1 MIEESLEK
9 LPATQPSR
17 SCTIIRYNY
26 EQIERDGVQL
36 WQTNSV
42 FLFSDTDIKKVPIGI
57 VGEINLSNQSLSEA
71 EIDAILRYFYSYRD
85 QFRTP
90 YPMINIGGS
99 NASPSGD
106 SFNRTPRL
114 YYSNYL
120 FTPPGTREALC
131 DRLYNHPFQNPKRN
145 LSLKT
150 VSGTRYARRSVF
162 RFRWSGW

>member
-106 SFNRTPRL
+106 
-114 YYSNYL
+114 Y
-120 FTPPGTREALC
+120 REAIQPTTGKELA
-131 DRLYNHPFQNPKRN
+131 Y
-145 LSLKT
+145 SL
-150 VSGTRYARRSVF
+150 VNQH
-162 RFRWSGW
+162 GWTIIFTEG